1 MIVISILVGAIGLV
15 LFLPTLSDLVSLV
28 VAVFRRRPTSAPS
41 PVGAPPRFLILTPA
55 HNEELLIAATVES
68 VKRLDWPSTAV
79 HMVVVA
85 DNCTDRTAEIA
96 AAAGATVLERSDA
109 VLRGKPRAVA
119 WALEQVDLTR
129 YDAVVVLD
137 ADSMIDPG
145 YCTAIAAQGRV
156 RDRAF
161 QGWIDLSNRDETAL
175 TRMAY
180 VFSAARCLYMNRLK
194 TAAGLAVPFGN
205 GLCLGVEVLERYGW
219 TAFSLSEDW
228 ELYAILVERGV
239 PVIGVPGAHTY
250 SQEARSLDQ
259 GASQRSRWANGKLAV
274 LFQYAAA
281 LLRTP
286 HAGWRQRLDVLAELT
301 GFGPVVHFG
310 LATVLVALTVLLEP
324 PGWEWIAAILVAA
337 VARLAVYTLLALRD
351 DPEPFRTVLAFG
363 YVPIYGI
370 WRLGV
375 QLKSFATLR
384 NQAWVRT
391 GRHEQDQSSKPN

>member
-1 MIVISILVGAIGLV
+1 VTAISLLLAAIGL
-15 LFLPTLSDLVSLV
+15 LLLLPTVSDAVSLL
-28 VAVFRRRPTSAPS
+28 VALVARRRAS
-41 PVGAPPRFLILTPA
+41 PAESPDRVPRFLILTPA

-68 VKRLDWPSTAV
+68 VKRLDWPDHAV
-79 HMVVVA
+79 DVVVVA

-96 AAAGATVLERSDA
+96 AGAGATVLERSDS
-109 VLRGKPRAVA
+109 VLKGKPRAIA
-119 WALEQVDLTR
+119 WALERVDLQR

-145 YCTAIAAQGRV
+145 YCAAIAAQGRI

-205 GLCLGVEVLERYGW
+205 GLCIGVEVLERYGW

-239 PVIGVPGAHTY
+239 PVVGVPGAHTY
-250 SQEARSLDQ
+250 SQEAKSFDQ

-274 LFQYAAA
+274 LLQYAGG
-281 LLRTP
+281 LLRTR
-286 HAGWRQRLDVLAELT
+286 HAGWRQKLDVFAELI

-310 LATVLVALTVLLEP
+310 LSFVLVLLAMVLQL
-324 PGWEWIAAILVAA
+324 PGWPWIVGILVAS
-337 VARLAVYTLLALRD
+337 VARLGVYTLLALRH
-351 DPEPFRTVLAFG
+351 DPEPMKTLLAFG
-363 YVPIYGI
+363 YVPVYGV
-370 WRLGV
+370 WRVGV
-375 QLKSFATLR
+375 QLKSFATFR

-391 GRHEQDQSSKPN
+391 GRHAEDRSSKAE